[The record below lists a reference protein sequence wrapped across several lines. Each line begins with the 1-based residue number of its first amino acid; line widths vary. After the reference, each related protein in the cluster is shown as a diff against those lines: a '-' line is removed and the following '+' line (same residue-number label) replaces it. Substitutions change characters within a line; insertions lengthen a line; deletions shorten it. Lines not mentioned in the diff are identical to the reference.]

1 MLWTVILGFLGLL
14 LFRFFISYSK
24 DNDDL
29 QDQPLDKKFNII
41 INMIND
47 VAFHGNGSVT
57 TLSKREF
64 NLYQDGENQLI
75 KFQYSTGILTITWK
89 YKYFQKEIVH
99 ERQFSDARNLSLFE
113 QQKVAQQMIKEMNN
127 VVAIHKASVLGGS
140 FGDNIDYI

>member
-1 MLWTVILGFLGLL
+1 MLWTLILGFLGLL

-47 VAFHGNGSVT
+47 VAFNGKGSVT

-64 NLYQDGENQLI
+64 NLYQEGENQLI
-75 KFQYSTGILTITWK
+75 KFQYSTGILTITWR
-89 YKYFQKEIVH
+89 YKYFQ
-99 ERQFSDARNLSLFE
+99 
-113 QQKVAQQMIKEMNN
+113 
-127 VVAIHKASVLGGS
+127 
-140 FGDNIDYI
+140 